1 MINIQIRGFKVI
13 SNFGSLSEKDVNK
26 MLDKVAL
33 KKTSLAELILNSHF
47 TKEWF
52 EFNNLGN
59 HQHPLINNDLELIV
73 TGFDDKDYYG
83 DGYSFYR
90 EKVGNLIQTP
100 VFRNFDMKNSDF
112 IISNSA
118 TYYGCV
124 FETELNQI
132 SYKYFNSDYFS
143 ITSVNTPFTAN
154 PLINEV
160 FFNRLP
166 LKDLNRSKVQMV
178 KFKTSIL
185 KNNDNYK
192 NNIIDEE
199 NSQYLKYFIDSEK
212 LFKK

>member
-13 SNFGSLSEKDVNK
+13 SNFGSLSEEDVNK
-26 MLDKVAL
+26 MLDEVAL
-33 KKTSLAELILNSHF
+33 KKTSLAELILNSYF

-132 SYKYFNSDYFS
+132 SYKYFNSDHFS
-143 ITSVNTPFTAN
+143 ITSINTPFTAN
-154 PLINEV
+154 PLITEL

-166 LKDLNRSKVQMV
+166 LEDLNRSKVPMV
-178 KFKTSIL
+178 TFKTSIL

-199 NSQYLKYFIDSEK
+199 NSQYLKYFINSEK